1 MNYKRL
7 EGPAFA
13 FFFFF
18 FSAYASL
25 LICGWVRVF
34 TEGR

>member
-13 FFFFF
+13 FFFVTIT
-18 FSAYASL
+18 AYASL
-25 LICGWVRVF
+25 LIYGWVRVF